1 MLESANVGEWKFSD
15 FMEDTI
21 GHERRFGYLYDSSVP
36 YAIPESDYENI
47 SNDNPFGFSNGFNK
61 NYTWFTQHS
70 AIDTRTTA
78 VVHIIKETIISLS
91 TLIYQLII

>member
-70 AIDTRTTA
+70 AIDT
-78 VVHIIKETIISLS
+78 VKHWWFI
-91 TLIYQLII
+91 